1 MSRKIPVVAII
12 GRTNVGK
19 STLFNAL
26 AKRRIAIVE
35 DSPGVTRDR
44 NYTLIKTYG
53 APFGLIDTGGL
64 VGEDEEQVKGMS
76 QLVRAQADM
85 AIQDC
90 DLVLV
95 VFDGLHGPH
104 ALDHEVV
111 DHIRRSGKPVLWVVY
126 KCEQPLNEVLSA
138 EFYTLGLDELHC
150 VSAAHRDG
158 LQDLGNAI
166 SAKLGI
172 SGLKPSTEEDE
183 KHIRIAVV
191 GRPNVGKSSLVN
203 KILGED
209 RLIAADA
216 PGTTRDCIDIEL
228 IREGRHFTLVDTA
241 GLRKKAKV
249 ESGTLERFSNLRSLK
264 ALVGCD
270 VAVLVLDAT
279 EGLPSDQDKKIAE
292 LIHERGRGFILV
304 VNKWDLVEK
313 DHRTVKQFEEAIF
326 RELPFARYAP
336 MLFVSALTG
345 RRCPNVLRE
354 AAKIYDGAREK
365 ISTGALNKLL
375 ERIFQINP
383 PPVVRGQPVRLYFA
397 TQISVAPPTILMFL
411 NYPENLPQSYLRYVK
426 THLRKVHPMEGVDI
440 KFELRKR
447 TDKQQRKIESSGDER
462 IEPTAADVAV
472 AESLEVEHAAHEQ
485 EELTE

>member
-1 MSRKIPVVAII
+1 MSRKVPVVAII

-35 DSPGVTRDR
+35 NTPGVTRDR
-44 NYTLIKTYG
+44 NYTLIKNYG

-64 VGEDEEQVKGMS
+64 VGEEEEQVTGMS
-76 QLVRAQADM
+76 QLVRKQADT
-85 AIQDC
+85 AIQEA
-90 DLVLV
+90 DLVVV

-111 DHIRRSGKPVLWVVY
+111 DHMRRSGKPVLWAVN
-126 KCEQPLNEVLSA
+126 KCEQPQAGVLSA
-138 EFYTLGLDELHC
+138 EFYALGLDELYC
-150 VSAAHRDG
+150 VSAAHRVG
-158 LQDLGNAI
+158 LQTLGKAI
-166 SAKLGI
+166 IEKLGI
-172 SGLKPSTEEDE
+172 AEGKPSTEAPE
-183 KHIRIAVV
+183 KRVRIAIV

-203 KILGED
+203 KILGEE
-209 RLIAADA
+209 RIISADA

-228 IREGRHFTLVDTA
+228 TREGREFTLVDTA
-241 GLRKKAKV
+241 GLRRKAKV
-249 ESGTLERFSNLRSLK
+249 EAGTLERFSNLRSLK

-270 VAVLVLDAT
+270 IAALVIDAT
-279 EGLPSDQDKKIAE
+279 AGLPSDQDKKIAE
-292 LIHERGRGFILV
+292 LIHERGRGFMIV

-313 DHRTVKQFEEAIF
+313 DHRTVKQFEDAIY

-354 AAKIYDGAREK
+354 AAQVYDAARQKIK
-365 ISTGALNKLL
+365 TGELNKLL

-383 PPVVRGQPVRLYFA
+383 PPVVRGHPVRLYFA
-397 TQISVAPPTILMFL
+397 TQVAVAPPTIVLFL
-411 NYPENLPQSYLRYVK
+411 NYPENVPASYLRYIK
-426 THLRKVHPMEGVDI
+426 THLRKIYPMEGVDI
-440 KFELRKR
+440 KFDLRKR
-447 TDKQQRKIESSGDER
+447 TDKQHRKIEDSGAETVQVSP
-462 IEPTAADVAV
+462 EELAV
-472 AESLEVEHAAHEQ
+472 AGTLEVDRSGVEA